1 MTIEGIWNLCR
12 SLGKQRN
19 LYETWAGK
27 MLVVDASVWFHTF
40 LSVKPLP
47 ALFDG
52 DFSHLEKLWNLR
64 INQILSHGI
73 TPIFVFDGKPFPAK
87 LSTNSDRA
95 KQRLAAYAEANAYLN
110 NNNRAKAE
118 ECAKKAIAITS
129 VMIYS
134 VVHNVLRPRG
144 ISYLV
149 APYEADG
156 QIVALCLQHPDYAVD
171 SIDGICF
178 RGFSFV

>member
-1 MTIEGIWNLCR
+1 MSIIGQAKKFVRNVGWENARCR
-12 SLGKQRN
+12 RQC
-19 LYETWAGK
+19 
-27 MLVVDASVWFHTF
+27 VVSHIPLF
-40 LSVKPLP
+40 LRFLMEIFLITCPPSKTKSWPL
-47 ALFDG
+47 
-52 DFSHLEKLWNLR
+52 ELWNLH

-110 NNNRAKAE
+110 NNNRAKVE

-129 VMIYS
+129 VMIFS